1 MAGGPRERVGVRDV
15 TYGGLC
21 CVFAGQRVIAA
32 AWWVLA
38 EYCFRVANTSG
49 GGRPA
54 NLADLLTALSAFSAL
69 DPVERAAVAP
79 ALGDAARVIMAAE
92 RRQAMAEA
100 TDREQEGWITQRE
113 LARRLGINHNKVYLA
128 IAQFRKER

>member
-1 MAGGPRERVGVRDV
+1 MA
-15 TYGGLC
+15 T
-21 CVFAGQRVIAA
+21 
-32 AWWVLA
+32 
-38 EYCFRVANTSG
+38 TSDAD
-49 GGRPA
+49 RPA
-54 NLADLLTALSAFSAL
+54 NLADLLKAMTAFSEL
-69 DPVERAAVAP
+69 DPVERATVAP